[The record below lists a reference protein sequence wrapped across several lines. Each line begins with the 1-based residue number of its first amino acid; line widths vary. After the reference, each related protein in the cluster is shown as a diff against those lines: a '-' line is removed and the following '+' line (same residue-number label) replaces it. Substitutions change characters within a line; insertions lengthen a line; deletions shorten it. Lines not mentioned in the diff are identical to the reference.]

1 MTFEALVE
9 KLTPKLKGITHKLNG
24 RFTFFNDEDLFQE
37 ALIHLLQD
45 FRAGELEDKTDSY
58 ILQGC
63 FFHLK
68 NYIRSQKIRT
78 HLLSLEA
85 AAGDEEAMSLK
96 DTLWLQDKNSMH
108 YRDYLNDKL
117 LAETIHNN
125 GFTKR
130 EKEILLYCR
139 DGLTTRDIGKR
150 IGISH
155 VMVVKLMS
163 RIRGKCRKY
172 IDPL

>member
-1 MTFEALVE
+1 MTFEKLVE

-24 RFTFFNDEDLFQE
+24 RSTFFNDEDLFQE
-37 ALIHLLQD
+37 ALIHLLQY

-108 YRDYLNDKL
+108 YRDSLNDKL

-130 EKEILLYCR
+130 EKEVLTYCAE
-139 DGLTTRDIGKR
+139 GLTTRDIGKR

-155 VMVVKLMS
+155 VMVVKIMS
-163 RIRGKCRKY
+163 GIRAKSRVY
-172 IDPL
+172 LE

>member
-1 MTFEALVE
+1 MTFEKLIE

-24 RFTFFNDEDLFQE
+24 HFTFFNDEDLFQE

-68 NYIRSQKIRT
+68 NYIRSQKIRKG
-78 HLLSLEA
+78 LLSLEA
-85 AAGDEEAMSLK
+85 VAGDKEGMSLK
-96 DTLWLQDKNSMH
+96 DTLWLQDEASKH
-108 YRDYLNDKL
+108 YRDSLNNKL
-117 LAETIHNN
+117 LVETIHNN
-125 GFTKR
+125 GFTRR
-130 EKEILLYCR
+130 EKEILMYCAE
-139 DGLTTRDIGKR
+139 GLTTRDIGKR
-150 IGISH
+150 IGTSH
-155 VMVVKLMS
+155 VMVVKLVS

-172 IDPL
+172 IDS

>member
-1 MTFEALVE
+1 MTFEKLVE
-9 KLTPKLKGITHKLNG
+9 RLTPKLKGITHKLNG
-24 RFTFFNDEDLFQE
+24 HFTFFNDEDLFQE

-45 FRAGELEDKTDSY
+45 FRAGELGDKTDSY

-68 NYIRSQKIRT
+68 NYIRSQKIRK
-78 HLLSLEA
+78 HFLSLEA
-85 AAGDEEAMSLK
+85 AAGDEEGMSLK
-96 DTLWLQDKNSMH
+96 DTLWLQDKNSMC
-108 YRDYLNDKL
+108 YRDSLNDKL

-125 GFTKR
+125 GFSKK

-150 IGISH
+150 IGVSH

-163 RIRGKCRKY
+163 RIRGKCREY
-172 IDPL
+172 IDSL